1 MQARAGGVEGRTTI
15 VARHVEG
22 ADKEALFA
30 AARVFAMTSLSENFG
45 LAAFEA
51 MRRGVPVLATPGVGM
66 SEIVR
71 ESGAGRVVDATPAS
85 IAAGI
90 SAMLD
95 DPAGSRAMGEAGRA
109 HVVAHYGWPR
119 IARRMA
125 DLYGAV
131 AAPPRTGAARP

>member
-1 MQARAGGVEGRTTI
+1 MSTGRVTI

-30 AARVFAMTSLSENFG
+30 AARMFAMTSLSENFG

-51 MRRGVPVLATPGVGM
+51 MRRGVPVLATPDVGM

-90 SAMLD
+90 NAMLD

-109 HVVAHYGWPR
+109 HVVAHYGWPSV
-119 IARRMA
+119 ARRMA
-125 DLYGAV
+125 GLYGSV
-131 AAPPRTGAARP
+131 AERRKRGAAEP